1 VTGGPATAGGT
12 ATTGGAV
19 AGSGA
24 AAATTGA
31 VTTGAAIT
39 TGGLVTAGG
48 VVAAGVAAVATAAL
62 VLGGGGEP
70 SEVVAQAEKP
80 VGIVQ
85 TPPGA
90 ASEDEPDGRTGSSRE
105 AATDGPAAER
115 SDEGSADGSGEL
127 VVVARIESDESG
139 TSPEAAPP
147 AEQPGTSS
155 GQPGSEPGQGGGT
168 APPPAQGP
176 DSGPE
181 PQPAPAPQPEPKPEP
196 KPEPEE
202 DPGTGITLPPP
213 FDDILPPIEVPEAP
227 ASEPGTGPGADPGAA
242 APPVVGE
249 ANPDSGDGA
258 GGQVGAEPGGVT
270 DTPGGDPSNPDEDG
284 GRDPGS
290 SEGGTGGSEDE
301 SDGTG
306 EQGGATSPSVTAVL
320 SGDEAQGR
328 ASRILTVTV
337 TDAPGGRFDLEF
349 LVDDQNANGSIR
361 FTSAPETCSYTDS
374 RASCPSPDAPL
385 VFEVHVPPGQAES
398 LPLLLK
404 VTFPDGPV
412 TDEAPEIGWDQD
424 GSSIGG
430 APRR

>member
-1 VTGGPATAGGT
+1 
-12 ATTGGAV
+12 
-19 AGSGA
+19 
-24 AAATTGA
+24 
-31 VTTGAAIT
+31 
-39 TGGLVTAGG
+39 
-48 VVAAGVAAVATAAL
+48 
-62 VLGGGGEP
+62 
-70 SEVVAQAEKP
+70 
-80 VGIVQ
+80 
-85 TPPGA
+85 
-90 ASEDEPDGRTGSSRE
+90 
-105 AATDGPAAER
+105 
-115 SDEGSADGSGEL
+115 
-127 VVVARIESDESG
+127 
-139 TSPEAAPP
+139 
-147 AEQPGTSS
+147 
-155 GQPGSEPGQGGGT
+155 
-168 APPPAQGP
+168 
-176 DSGPE
+176 
-181 PQPAPAPQPEPKPEP
+181 
-196 KPEPEE
+196 
-202 DPGTGITLPPP
+202 
-213 FDDILPPIEVPEAP
+213 
-227 ASEPGTGPGADPGAA
+227 
-242 APPVVGE
+242 VVGE